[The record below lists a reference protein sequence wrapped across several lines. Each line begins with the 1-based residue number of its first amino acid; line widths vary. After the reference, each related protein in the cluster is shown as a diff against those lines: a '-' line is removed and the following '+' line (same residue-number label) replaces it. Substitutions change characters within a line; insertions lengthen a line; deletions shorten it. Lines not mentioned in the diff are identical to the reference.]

1 MKNILA
7 KGSVAGA
14 LVGVGLLVAT
24 MGAAA
29 DDIAA
34 AGNGGTAEASGNGG
48 AAAIGD
54 VNSGGN
60 AGNAIGVGDSWGDVS
75 VGGGAIANSTDASVW
90 LDGGVGISDASG
102 GEDNIAFHPGF
113 GDDED

>member
-1 MKNILA
+1 MKNYLV

-29 DDIAA
+29 DDDIAA
-34 AGNGGTAEASGNGG
+34 AGNGGTATASGNGG

-60 AGNAIGVGDSWGDVS
+60 TGSAIGVGDSWGDVS
-75 VGGGAIANSTDASVW
+75 VGGGAIANATDASVV
-90 LDGGVGISDASG
+90 LDGGVGIADASG
-102 GEDNIAFHPGF
+102 GEENIAFHPGVA
-113 GDDED
+113 DDE